1 MKLGMSGLEGVRV
14 SRGGWRFVWLDYDAR
29 FSEEMREQFIDNA
42 FAAIDG
48 TLSRRIR
55 RSRHAETWLQR
66 IPGGPSVYYKLLD
79 PVHGLNGLWRS
90 FRHSRAAHVAAISKR
105 LRDDGFDSAEVLLI
119 GAEEAV
125 GNGREIVA
133 TERIDGMMLPRHL
146 RVTREHL
153 GRKRAILRAL
163 GGEIARLHRAGYI
176 HGDLT
181 PYNIFVTAF
190 DPPRFTFIDHERT
203 RRTWRAH
210 FERPR
215 LRNLVQLGH
224 FSLKGLSNTDRMRV
238 WCGYRAAVPS
248 MRRSG
253 KLRRLISMIEVRVAR
268 DRMRAKGVG
277 PIDAE
282 QHQSNHEQVAIA
294 ASTAQARKC

>member
-1 MKLGMSGLEGVRV
+1 MKLGMSGLEGVPV

-29 FSEEMREQFIDNA
+29 FSEEMRERFIDNA

-55 RSRHAETWLQR
+55 RSRHAETWLQP

-79 PVHGLNGLWRS
+79 PVRGLNGLWRS
-90 FRHSRAAHVAAISKR
+90 YRHSRAAHVAVISKR
-105 LRDDGFDSAEVLLI
+105 LRDDGFDPAQVLLI
-119 GAEEAV
+119 GAEESVA
-125 GNGREIVA
+125 NGREIVA
-133 TERIDGMMLPRHL
+133 TERIDGMALPRHL

-153 GRKRAILRAL
+153 GRKRAILHAL
-163 GGEIARLHRAGYI
+163 GAEIARLHRAGYI

-190 DPPRFTFIDHERT
+190 DPPRFSFIDHERT
-203 RRTWRAH
+203 RHTWRAR

-224 FSLKGLSNTDRMRV
+224 FNMPGLSLTDRMRV
-238 WCGYRAAVPS
+238 WRGYRAATPAMRPS
-248 MRRSG
+248 PT
-253 KLRRLISMIEVRVAR
+253 LRRLVSMIEIRLAR
-268 DRMRAKGVG
+268 DRIREKTGNPG
-277 PIDAE
+277 DP
-282 QHQSNHEQVAIA
+282 QQRQSNPQEISIA
-294 ASTAQARKC
+294 ASGAQARKR